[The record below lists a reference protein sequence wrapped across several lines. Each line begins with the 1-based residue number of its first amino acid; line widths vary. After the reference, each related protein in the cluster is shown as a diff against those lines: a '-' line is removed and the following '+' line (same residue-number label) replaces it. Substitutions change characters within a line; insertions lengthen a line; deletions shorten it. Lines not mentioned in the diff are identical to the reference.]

1 MSFLL
6 IAQRPETLPFTVS
19 IDEQTFESA
28 IKTAEEIESERYLYP
43 MFLVDLDGAEVRRI
57 VRDGESLALSD
68 TAFEE
73 LGVATPD
80 EWFEGEQVSTME
92 AEQSM
97 QDEKLDKGMGR

>member
-6 IAQRPETLPFTVS
+6 IAQRPETLPFAVS

-28 IKTAEEIESERYLYP
+28 IKAAEAIESERYLYP
-43 MFLVDLDGAEVRRI
+43 MFLVDLDGGEVRRI

-68 TAFEE
+68 TAFAE

-80 EWFEGEQVSTME
+80 EWFKDEQVSTME
-92 AEQSM
+92 TEEC
-97 QDEKLDKGMGR
+97 D